1 MHILFTQELYNLKV
15 VRSTIDVTSNLIYV
29 FMLGVFD
36 CNMYREEGIGGNVVF
51 DNNTFVNRNLYVG
64 NCILYTLQR
73 INITFTNNNLTDM
86 YWGSPHRV
94 FLHEQFQIPCPFNQT
109 IVMRYENNTFS
120 YSKKELAS
128 YIGFNYKLEYIPRYN
143 VDFIFRG
150 NILNNLTFSN
160 SPIAYIYSRNSD
172 GVRVFF
178 DNNVYTNITASSDQ
192 PLFEF

>member
-1 MHILFTQELYNLKV
+1 
-15 VRSTIDVTSNLIYV
+15 
-29 FMLGVFD
+29 
-36 CNMYREEGIGGNVVF
+36 
-51 DNNTFVNRNLYVG
+51 
-64 NCILYTLQR
+64 
-73 INITFTNNNLTDM
+73 
-86 YWGSPHRV
+86 
-94 FLHEQFQIPCPFNQT
+94 
-109 IVMRYENNTFS
+109 MRYENNTFS

-178 DNNVYTNITASSDQ
+178 DNNVYTNITASSD
-192 PLFEF
+192 